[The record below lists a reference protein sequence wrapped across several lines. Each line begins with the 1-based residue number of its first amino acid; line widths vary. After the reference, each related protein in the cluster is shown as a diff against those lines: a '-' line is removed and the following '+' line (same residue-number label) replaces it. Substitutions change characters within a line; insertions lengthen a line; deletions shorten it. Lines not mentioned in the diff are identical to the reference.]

1 MPMPTIDA
9 MMTPIMTISAVMMR
23 NRMLLKWSS
32 ISFRYMVKIPCTS
45 GLLEIFHVDLF
56 EGVGL
61 ALLQPQPPLG

>member
-32 ISFRYMVKIPCTS
+32 ISFRYMVKIPCT
-45 GLLEIFHVDLF
+45 V
-56 EGVGL
+56 
-61 ALLQPQPPLG
+61 